1 MKKWFV
7 TLFFFAS
14 VWGSAYLAHII
25 PDTSWM
31 IIPFCITAFG
41 ICGGAL
47 FYSIY
52 LVVNESDSKKAHP
65 ESTDK

>member
-1 MKKWFV
+1 M
-7 TLFFFAS
+7 S
-14 VWGSAYLAHII
+14 VILLGHGT
-25 PDTSWM
+25 PPNSWM
-31 IIPFCITAFG
+31 IVPFCITAFG

-52 LVVNESDSKKAHP
+52 LVVNENDSKTAHP